1 MQYYRY
7 VLKLGKYTSVYVDN
21 DYFQGEIFKNFTG
34 KLRLYEDKLLD
45 GTYVTV
51 QKIPYNDD
59 IDDDVVFIEEESN
72 ADLFSLFEDEE
83 EPENAVY
90 RSIYTLDAE
99 GNKIFAG
106 KVLANLDL
114 PYLLIQHRE
123 S

>member
-7 VLKLGKYTSVYVDN
+7 ILKLGGYTSVYVDN

-34 KLRLYEDKLLD
+34 KTRLYDGKLLD
-45 GTYVTV
+45 GTYVSI

-59 IDDDVVFIEEESN
+59 IDDDIVFIKEESN

-90 RSIYTLDAE
+90 RSIYTLDSE

-106 KVLANLDL
+106 KVLANLNL
-114 PYLLIQHRE
+114 PLIIE
-123 S
+123 